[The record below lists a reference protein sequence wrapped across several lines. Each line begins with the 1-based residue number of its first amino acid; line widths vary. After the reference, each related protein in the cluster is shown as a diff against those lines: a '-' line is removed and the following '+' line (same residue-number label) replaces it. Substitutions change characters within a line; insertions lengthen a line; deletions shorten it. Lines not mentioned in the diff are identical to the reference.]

1 MRLLKLT
8 LLAAALLLTSCSTS
22 RPPQRFGSVI
32 GLKAEKLEEYKKLHA
47 AVWPE
52 ITKAL
57 KDANIRNY
65 SIYLHKLPD
74 GNYYL
79 FAYLEY
85 VGANHKADIDKLAAN
100 PKFKEW
106 WKVTDPCQQPLADRK
121 RGEWW
126 ASMEEVFHL
135 D

>member
-1 MRLLKLT
+1 MRLLQLIFF
-8 LLAAALLLTSCSTS
+8 AVAVLLTSCSTP
-22 RPPQRFGSVI
+22 RAPQRFGSVI
-32 GLKAEKLEEYKKLHA
+32 GLKAEKLEEYKRLHA

-52 ITKAL
+52 ITQAL
-57 KDANIRNY
+57 HAAHIRNY
-65 SIYLHKLPD
+65 SIYLRKLPD

-85 VGANHKADIDKLAAN
+85 VGADHKADMDKLAAN

-106 WKVTDPCQQPLADRK
+106 WKITDPCQQPLPDRK
-121 RGEWW
+121 AGEWW
-126 ASMEEVFHL
+126 ASMEEAFHL